1 MGKPSMMNTK
11 ERLLYYLDKKGVN
24 KSAFFKGVG
33 LSRTNFTGTNLT
45 KSLSSD
51 ALVKVL
57 THCPDLSAEWLM
69 RGEGGMLRQPL
80 STVQL
85 RSVLRPRARVKGEKL
100 KGASSGLTKAVIKAA
115 QAAVEADEKRAVR
128 AAVESLPENLRMVI
142 QLKEYSGLDYK
153 SIAKVL
159 GISETN
165 VKVRVYRARKKLEEA
180 LSTEDRDVY

>member
-85 RSVLRPRARVKGEKL
+85 RSVLRRRASVKGEQL

-115 QAAVEADEKRAVR
+115 QAAAVNAAGVTTVSLPLRNKHLRREAAVR
-128 AAVESLPENLRMVI
+128 NELAEIAQRLNELLAGLENSR
-142 QLKEYSGLDYK
+142 
-153 SIAKVL
+153 
-159 GISETN
+159 
-165 VKVRVYRARKKLEEA
+165 
-180 LSTEDRDVY
+180 